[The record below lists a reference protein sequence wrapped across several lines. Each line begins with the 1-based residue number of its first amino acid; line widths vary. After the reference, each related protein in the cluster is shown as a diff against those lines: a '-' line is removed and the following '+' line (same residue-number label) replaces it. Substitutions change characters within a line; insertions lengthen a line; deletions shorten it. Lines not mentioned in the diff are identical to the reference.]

1 VRLKILLDTHTWLWA
16 LGDRGRFSRDGLA
29 RLESKTNRFYLSAA
43 STWEIVIK
51 VRLGRLRLPFEI
63 GAYLHARVALTPA
76 TRLPVAHEH
85 ALQLAELPLHHR
97 DPFDRVLVA
106 QAQVEGLAI
115 MTADPAFQAYSVP
128 LVGL

>member
-1 VRLKILLDTHTWLWA
+1 MKILLDTHTWLWA
-16 LGDRGRFSRDGLA
+16 LGDRARFSRAGLA
-29 RLESKTNRFYLSAA
+29 RLESKVDRFFLSAA

-51 VRLGRLRLPFEI
+51 VRLGRLRLPFEVSP
-63 GAYLHARVALTPA
+63 YLHARVALTPA

-97 DPFDRVLVA
+97 DPFDRILIA
-106 QAQVEGLAI
+106 QAQVDGLSI
-115 MTADPAFQAYSVP
+115 MTADRAFEAYGVP

>member
-16 LGDRGRFSRDGLA
+16 LGDRARFSPAGLA
-29 RLESKTNRFYLSAA
+29 RLESKVDRFYLSAA

-63 GAYLHARVALTPA
+63 GAFLRARVALTPA
-76 TRLPVAHEH
+76 TRLPVTHEH
-85 ALQLAELPLHHR
+85 ALQLADLPLHHR
-97 DPFDRVLVA
+97 DPFDRILIS

-115 MTADPAFQAYSVP
+115 MTADRAFEAYSVP
-128 LVGL
+128 LVRL